1 MVFYKYFLVFL
12 PYVLTHNYQ
21 SFGMLVPNRHGSSN
35 SYRYGFQGQE
45 KDDEIKGESNSLNYT
60 FRMHDPRVGRFFATD
75 PLEIDYP
82 WNSPYAFSEN
92 RVIDGNE
99 IEGLEWGKAIKFAA
113 KQGAKKFAKEFIQNQ
128 IKARLKSYLSKNWAK
143 QLLKDAEGAM
153 DLLEDSWWETAI
165 EFIPEIGDGY
175 ALGSGG
181 YKTYKFYDILNTLKK
196 IADNGF
202 AIASKAWNKLTVSK
216 SLKGKGKD
224 ALDQFVKKVNN
235 IGDHLS
241 EDDLVGAIKDVFG
254 EPILK
259 KDGTAFDHLGE
270 VKDALKGLGNQL
282 KDLRKKIDNNEFDG
296 DTKKA
301 AESMYK
307 QIQDKKDKI
316 QNALNKASKESK

>member
-1 MVFYKYFLVFL
+1 
-12 PYVLTHNYQ
+12 
-21 SFGMLVPNRHGSSN
+21 
-35 SYRYGFQGQE
+35 
-45 KDDEIKGESNSLNYT
+45 
-60 FRMHDPRVGRFFATD
+60 MHDPRVGRFFATD

-181 YKTYKFYDILNTLKK
+181 YKTYKFYDKLNTLKK